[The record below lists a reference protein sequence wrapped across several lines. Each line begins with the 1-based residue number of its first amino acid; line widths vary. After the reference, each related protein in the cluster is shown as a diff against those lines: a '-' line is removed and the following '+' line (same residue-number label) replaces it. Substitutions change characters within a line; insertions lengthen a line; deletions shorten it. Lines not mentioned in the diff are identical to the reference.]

1 MVFKPRLAADLDYIT
16 SQRYLARDRKNA
28 FNRALTKI
36 CRKYGFLEKDEDF
49 NSETILSKVVF
60 VVAQFS
66 YTIVTILHPPLLFQS
81 YYFSCFYLV
90 IVFTVAV
97 WNGASY
103 YIEIFSTRYNLKF
116 VVRSDEKMDRKQSL
130 GSVNGGQTEDLEI
143 LDDEEFAEALEDI
156 GFNELLANH
165 FIINDDDAT
174 STTSSKGNS
183 LINL

>member
-1 MVFKPRLAADLDYIT
+1 M
-16 SQRYLARDRKNA
+16 
-28 FNRALTKI
+28 
-36 CRKYGFLEKDEDF
+36 
-49 NSETILSKVVF
+49 
-60 VVAQFS
+60 
-66 YTIVTILHPPLLFQS
+66 
-81 YYFSCFYLV
+81 
-90 IVFTVAV
+90 
-97 WNGASY
+97 
-103 YIEIFSTRYNLKF
+103 
-116 VVRSDEKMDRKQSL
+116 VRSDEKMDRKQSL